1 MNRRDFMVGL
11 GSLAGIAAAK
21 PSEALGV
28 LGGKTPGTMPGFS
41 YRVVDGV
48 KFTAYTVGCGPG
60 MGYTASGRPYS
71 ELRTYAADPDFYKM
85 GTTIYNPWTDTESQ
99 QFRELPPI
107 VKDYILSE
115 KRRHKADG
123 FGKILDTGSAIK
135 GPRTVD
141 VPINDRTVA
150 LHFGKRHGPLYV
162 FDRPLITPLEFD
174 ETEVYS

>member
-1 MNRRDFMVGL
+1 M
-11 GSLAGIAAAK
+11 
-21 PSEALGV
+21 GV
-28 LGGKTPGTMPGFS
+28 LGGKTPGTTPGFS

-48 KFTAYTVGCGPG
+48 KFTAYTIDCGPG
-60 MGYTASGRPYS
+60 RGYTASGRPYS
-71 ELRTYAADPDFYKM
+71 ELRTYAADPDFYDM
-85 GTTIYNPWTDTESQ
+85 GTTIYNPWTDTESG
-99 QFRELPPI
+99 QFRELPPV
-107 VKDYILSE
+107 VKEYILSE

-135 GPRTVD
+135 GPRIVD

-162 FDRPLITPLEFD
+162 FDRPFITPLELD